1 MLTNS
6 FSPTSQ
12 GKPLGCNRLGSW
24 PNQHLRKITHLH
36 IHAAILWI
44 YGGCWG
50 EVVVGVVWFCSY
62 HPRQSTPVG
71 GKTRVSRNHPRKF
84 RPHKLLE
91 IFTRFND
98 KGMSERATPAFRLK
112 KIVGCTWANFLF
124 NSFQGTKQ
132 FCQFDSFILR
142 RGHVVATFIFFC
154 TCARFKGLYTRN

>member
-1 MLTNS
+1 MLPNS

-71 GKTRVSRNHPRKF
+71 AKQGCPETIRASFVHINCWKF
-84 RPHKLLE
+84 L
-91 IFTRFND
+91 
-98 KGMSERATPAFRLK
+98 RA
-112 KIVGCTWANFLF
+112 
-124 NSFQGTKQ
+124 SMTK
-132 FCQFDSFILR
+132 
-142 RGHVVATFIFFC
+142 A
-154 TCARFKGLYTRN
+154 